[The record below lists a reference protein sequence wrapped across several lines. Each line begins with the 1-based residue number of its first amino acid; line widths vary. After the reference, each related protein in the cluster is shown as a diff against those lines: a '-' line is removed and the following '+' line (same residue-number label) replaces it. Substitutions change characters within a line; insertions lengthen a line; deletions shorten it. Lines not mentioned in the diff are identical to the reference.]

1 MSLLQVVSVS
11 KSFGGLQALAD
22 VSLSIEKGQIV
33 GLIGPNGA
41 GKTTLFNVI
50 AGNQPADS
58 GRVTFNGTDITGL
71 QPHQICRTGVART
84 FQITRPFLNMTSAEN
99 LVVAMIGSDVELPK
113 AERGGRVREMMSL
126 VGLTGKEET
135 LSKDLNLID
144 KKRLEL
150 ARALTTKPRLILLD
164 EVLGGLSSLEM
175 SQALELIRT
184 IRDRLEITVLWIE
197 HVMGAIMSLSERLFV
212 LDQGQLICE
221 GPPDKVARDPGVI
234 QAYLGE
240 ADAED

>member
-1 MSLLQVVSVS
+1 MSLLQVESVS

-22 VSLSIEKGQIV
+22 VSLRVEKGQIV

-50 AGNQPADS
+50 GGNQPADS
-58 GRVTFNGTDITGL
+58 GRILFNGTDITGL
-71 QPHQICRTGVART
+71 SPHQICRTRVART
-84 FQITRPFLNMTSAEN
+84 FQITRPFLNMSCAEN
-99 LVVAMIGSDVELPK
+99 IVVAMIGSDIELPK
-113 AERGGRVREMMSL
+113 VERGGRVREMMTL
-126 VGLTGKEET
+126 VGLSGKEET

-221 GPPDKVARDPGVI
+221 GPPDKVARDPGVV

>member
-1 MSLLQVVSVS
+1 MSLLQVESVS

-22 VSLSIEKGQIV
+22 VSLGVEKGQIV

-41 GKTTLFNVI
+41 GKTTIFNVI

-58 GRVTFNGTDITGL
+58 GRIVFNGTDITGL

-84 FQITRPFLNMTSAEN
+84 FQITRPFLNMTCAEN

-221 GPPDKVARDPGVI
+221 GPPVKVARDPGVI
-234 QAYLGE
+234 QAYLGD

>member
-1 MSLLQVVSVS
+1 M
-11 KSFGGLQALAD
+11 
-22 VSLSIEKGQIV
+22 
-33 GLIGPNGA
+33 
-41 GKTTLFNVI
+41 
-50 AGNQPADS
+50 
-58 GRVTFNGTDITGL
+58 
-71 QPHQICRTGVART
+71 
-84 FQITRPFLNMTSAEN
+84 MT
-99 LVVAMIGSDVELPK
+99 
-113 AERGGRVREMMSL
+113 L
-126 VGLTGKEET
+126 VGLSGKEET

-221 GPPDKVARDPGVI
+221 GPPDKVARDPGVV